1 MALLE
6 YLCIFI
12 PVTFVSWQLMWFFC
26 LEEGRV
32 QRWRLRR
39 ALDNIAAY
47 LEKEK
52 EAKDTVVPQELT
64 FYFKNK
70 KFSIGLFKRD
80 VEYLVYKTYD
90 IYINGD
96 EAARLHCL
104 QHTFLNSYRMKTANN
119 RHEDEIIKIIL
130 AGNKSL
136 KKLQKET
143 TEKKIPSWKENSYF
157 D

>member
-1 MALLE
+1 MSFVLIYTAVS
-6 YLCIFI
+6 FI
-12 PVTFVSWQLMWFFC
+12 TWMVMWFFFAD
-26 LEEGRV
+26 EGRV
-32 QRWRLRR
+32 QRCRLRR
-39 ALDNIAAY
+39 ALDNIADY

-52 EAKDTVVPQELT
+52 EAKDGVIPQELT

-70 KFSIGLFKRD
+70 KFSIGLFKKD

-104 QHTFLNSYRMKTANN
+104 QHTFLNSYRMKTVNN

-130 AGNKSL
+130 AGNKYL
-136 KKLQKET
+136 KKLKKET
-143 TEKKIPSWKENSYF
+143 TEKQIPFWKENSYF

>member
-1 MALLE
+1 MSFALT
-6 YLCIFI
+6 YAVVSFI
-12 PVTFVSWQLMWFFC
+12 IWQVMWFFFAD
-26 LEEGRV
+26 GGKV

-52 EAKDTVVPQELT
+52 EAKDVIIPQELT

-70 KFSIGLFKRD
+70 RFSIGLFKKD

-104 QHTFLNSYRMKTANN
+104 QHDFLNSYRMNTVNN
-119 RHEDEIIKIIL
+119 RHENEIIKIIL
-130 AGNKSL
+130 AGNKYL

-143 TEKKIPSWKENSYF
+143 IEKKIPSWKENSYF